1 MNASPILHERA
12 SRLGALTTSLSTRTP
27 AFWHL
32 ARWKA
37 LLSQSAQQPRRTV
50 TGQRTSHQ
58 HRFISP
64 QPHRNPHLV
73 VSALKWAVQPNH
85 GGRLVTRMF
94 DLAVGTA
101 MLFLAAPIMALTVLA
116 VCAEGGG
123 PVLYRQTRTGL
134 GGAPFQMLK
143 FRSMRLN
150 AEPDGIPRWAAE
162 DDPRVTRVGRFMR
175 MTRIDELPQLV
186 NVLKGEMSLIG
197 PRPERPMLVQT
208 LSRSIPL
215 YALRHTVKPG
225 ITGWAQVRYRYAAS
239 TAEAARKLEY
249 DLFYVKNRS
258 FLLDLRILLETVRVV
273 FQGEGAR

>member
-1 MNASPILHERA
+1 MNASTILHERA
-12 SRLGALTTSLSTRTP
+12 SRHGALTISLSARTP
-27 AFWHL
+27 PLWHL

-37 LLSQSAQQPRRTV
+37 LLSQSGRT
-50 TGQRTSHQ
+50 
-58 HRFISP
+58 
-64 QPHRNPHLV
+64 L
-73 VSALKWAVQPNH
+73 L
-85 GGRLVTRMF
+85 TRMF
-94 DLAVGTA
+94 DLAVGSA
-101 MLFLAAPIMALTVLA
+101 MLLLAAPLMALAVLA

-162 DDPRVTRVGRFMR
+162 DDPRVTRIGRFMR
-175 MTRIDELPQLV
+175 RTKIDELPQLV

-208 LSRSIPL
+208 LSRSIPF
-215 YALRHTVKPG
+215 YTLRHTVKPG

-239 TAEAARKLEY
+239 IAEAAQKLEY

-273 FQGEGAR
+273 FQGQGAR